1 MAAIGV
7 GGADA
12 VDVMAGFAWE
22 VLQPRI
28 LGVKLTGA
36 LQGWAAPKDI
46 ILKLLGILTVKGG
59 TNRIVEYFGEGA
71 ASISCTGKATI
82 CNMGAELG
90 ATCSVFP
97 WDTRMADY
105 LNATGRADLT
115 ALAEENSDLLVAD
128 EGAAYD
134 EVVEI
139 DLTSLEPHLV
149 GPHTPDLARPIGEVA
164 AAEGEGTADDADAQ
178 ARDAAFQ
185 CGAEI
190 RRRPVGAAGVGRVM
204 AG

>member
-12 VDVMAGFAWE
+12 VDVMAGFDWE
-22 VLQPRI
+22 VLQPRT
-28 LGVKLTGA
+28 LGVKLIGA

-97 WDTRMADY
+97 WDARMADF
-105 LNATGRADLT
+105 LNATDRAELA
-115 ALAEENSDLLVAD
+115 ALAKENADILVAD

-134 EVVEI
+134 KVVEI
-139 DLTSLEPHLV
+139 DLSIINYIYHSYYCL
-149 GPHTPDLARPIGEVA
+149 
-164 AAEGEGTADDADAQ
+164 
-178 ARDAAFQ
+178 
-185 CGAEI
+185 
-190 RRRPVGAAGVGRVM
+190 
-204 AG
+204 